1 MRVSHSV
8 LKAKEQRE
16 ARLLGGRLSNGDL
29 NALMQLELR
38 LLRAT
43 YQNDHFVEWISEIIQ
58 HMMSA
63 DVRKKLRVQLASCE
77 MVHDKLKKKEART
90 RLRR

>member
-8 LKAKEQRE
+8 LKAEEQRE

-77 MVHDKLKKKEART
+77 KVHDKLKKKEART